1 MLKMLCKLYN
11 FLNAALTLKKSN
23 LITKISL
30 KRLDLR
36 KCLWKILKL
45 HFPENICACFT
56 EYNDAKWN

>member
-23 LITKISL
+23 LITKTSL

-36 KCLWKILKL
+36 KCL
-45 HFPENICACFT
+45 
-56 EYNDAKWN
+56 

>member
-23 LITKISL
+23 LITKTSL

-36 KCLWKILKL
+36 KCLWKIFKKL
-45 HFPENICACFT
+45 HFPEKICPYFT
-56 EYNDAKWN
+56 KYNDVK